1 MQGRNSGLKDKT
13 CSIGEKMKRK
23 YVITGIGI
31 VTSVCLLL
39 GGIII
44 LLFVLH
50 AVYFKNRKVV
60 ENKD

>member
-1 MQGRNSGLKDKT
+1 
-13 CSIGEKMKRK
+13 MKRK

-31 VTSVCLLL
+31 ATSVCLLL